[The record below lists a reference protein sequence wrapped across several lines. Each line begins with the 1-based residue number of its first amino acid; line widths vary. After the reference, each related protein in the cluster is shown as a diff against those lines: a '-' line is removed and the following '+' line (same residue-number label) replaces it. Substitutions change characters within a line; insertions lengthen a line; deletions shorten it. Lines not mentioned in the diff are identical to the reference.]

1 MKKIFLALLGLMMI
15 GLFAPAGP
23 IPTVAQM
30 AQPDEQQGQPGR
42 DLNQQQPDPGMES
55 EKPGME
61 SEEGPAPGGTPM
73 TPTRGTVSGEVL
85 DIDPATGLIAVRT
98 PEGMVNIF
106 TVEEGARG
114 RLDQIEEGD
123 QIDLVVVL
131 NAVEVTPQEEGGPM
145 EPPAG

>member
-30 AQPDEQQGQPGR
+30 AEPDEQQGQPGR
-42 DLNQQQPDPGMES
+42 DLNQQQPD
-55 EKPGME
+55 PGME